1 MNVVDPIVKV
11 EPDDAPD
18 SFVPP
23 DAPARFWKV
32 VLAPFVFCVNETFFA
47 VPVTEE
53 VKLNLWKPFPK
64 SDITTVS
71 KSVLSLIDLDK
82 ALWKL
87 VVDPVPIPLE
97 ISIVKVVPSIVIES
111 PFSAPDS
118 SVPDIP
124 EF

>member
-71 KSVLSLIDLDK
+71 KSVLSLIDFER
-82 ALWKL
+82 ALWNCE
-87 VVDPVPIPLE
+87 VDPVPSPKK
-97 ISIVKVVPSIVIES
+97 ISIGNVTPSIVIES
-111 PFSAPDS
+111 
-118 SVPDIP
+118 
-124 EF
+124 